1 MEVRKMENN
10 NLCECYEEELGYSVW
25 VQSDESGLWFNMN
38 DILRTFKLADRN
50 RRWLAEKSGEDNK
63 IILDFYRDNRKV
75 REYFISESMVHEV
88 IALNR
93 KETKQA
99 ERFIYSIIKDYD
111 ENVSVND
118 GTEYYSTEER
128 MALHILQV
136 DYNKFLDDH
145 QEQLE
150 ILKDKPIVDEM
161 EEFKRYFDYYLDD
174 CEVEYCKKRVPQDIR
189 DEEYEKR
196 TQNKNTDN
204 NNNLND
210 LCDDELDIL
219 FKAGC

>member
-25 VQSDESGLWFNMN
+25 VQSDETGLWFNMN

-111 ENVSVND
+111 ENVSEND

-189 DEEYEKR
+189 DEEREKR
-196 TQNKNTDN
+196 IQNKNMN
-204 NNNLND
+204 SKNNLNE
-210 LCDDELDIL
+210 LNDDELDIL

>member
-1 MEVRKMENN
+1 
-10 NLCECYEEELGYSVW
+10 
-25 VQSDESGLWFNMN
+25 
-38 DILRTFKLADRN
+38 
-50 RRWLAEKSGEDNK
+50 
-63 IILDFYRDNRKV
+63 
-75 REYFISESMVHEV
+75 
-88 IALNR
+88 
-93 KETKQA
+93 
-99 ERFIYSIIKDYD
+99 
-111 ENVSVND
+111 
-118 GTEYYSTEER
+118 
-128 MALHILQV
+128 
-136 DYNKFLDDH
+136 LDDH

-161 EEFKRYFDYYLDD
+161 EEFKRYFDYYLDE

-196 TQNKNTDN
+196 TQNKNTN

>member
-1 MEVRKMENN
+1 
-10 NLCECYEEELGYSVW
+10 
-25 VQSDESGLWFNMN
+25 
-38 DILRTFKLADRN
+38 
-50 RRWLAEKSGEDNK
+50 
-63 IILDFYRDNRKV
+63 
-75 REYFISESMVHEV
+75 
-88 IALNR
+88 
-93 KETKQA
+93 
-99 ERFIYSIIKDYD
+99 
-111 ENVSVND
+111 
-118 GTEYYSTEER
+118 

-136 DYNKFLDDH
+136 DYNKFMDDH

-161 EEFKRYFDYYLDD
+161 EEFKRYFDYYLDE

-196 TQNKNTDN
+196 IQNKNTNN
-204 NNNLND
+204 NNNLSD